1 MVPRCLGLTD
11 GGDGSVGPLVEML
24 ERLWRGNVC
33 RHGGLV
39 YRDQTLDEARAA
51 LQLAVTCVQW
61 LSTTQRAQ
69 ALAKAARRPHG
80 PQTVA
85 G

>member
-33 RHGGLV
+33 RHGGRV
-39 YRDQTLDEARAA
+39 YRDQTLAEARAA
-51 LQLAVTCVQW
+51 VQLAVTCVQW
-61 LSTTQRAQ
+61 LSTGVLRH
-69 ALAKAARRPHG
+69 RPASG
-80 PQTVA
+80 
-85 G
+85 GSS